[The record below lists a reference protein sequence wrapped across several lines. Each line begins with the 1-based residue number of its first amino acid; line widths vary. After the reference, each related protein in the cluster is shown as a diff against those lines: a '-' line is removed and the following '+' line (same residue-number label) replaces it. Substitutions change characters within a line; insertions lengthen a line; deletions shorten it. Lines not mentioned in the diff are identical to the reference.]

1 MQTEPL
7 LEKKLSFEEFGL
19 RPEILRAVA
28 EKKYTIPTPIQEKA
42 IPIVLEGKDLIGC
55 AQTGTGKTAAFA
67 LPILHR
73 LQGTPWKGTGRRPI
87 RVLVLTPTRELAS
100 QIAESFGAYGRHT
113 ALKHA
118 IVFGGVNQG
127 PQSQALRRGID
138 ILVATPG
145 RLLDLMS
152 QGLVQLRTV
161 ETFVLDEADRM
172 LDMGF
177 IHDIRR
183 VIDQLPAKR
192 QTLFFSATMPREIQG
207 LADTI
212 LRDPVRVAVT
222 PVATPAEA
230 VEQRV
235 YFVEKSEKIKL
246 LKHLLDGPSIKNAL
260 VFTRTKHGADA
271 VTKQLER
278 YAVRAEA
285 IHGNKSQNA
294 RERALA
300 SFKRGATRVL
310 VATDIA
316 ARGLDIVDVSHVVN
330 FDLPNVPESY
340 VHRIGRTGRAGA
352 SGIALSFCSVDER
365 PFLADIER
373 LIRKHLPVVEDHPY
387 RSGYGAGTPTNLDPR
402 QAHGAAALSMVHPD
416 MVSRRGKYDPSNTRP
431 DGRPGRSRRESKTQR
446 SEEHADRTAGRK
458 HVTFEAF
465 GLRPELLRAVAEKKY
480 TIPTPIQ
487 EKAIPIVLEGRDLI
501 GCAQT
506 GTGKTAAFALPI
518 LHRLQGNPLERD
530 RAATDPRPRAD
541 ADAGAGLPDRGE
553 LRHLRQAHGPQAR
566 HRLRRRQP
574 GAAGAALRRGID
586 ILVATPGRLLDLMS
600 QGLVQLRTVE
610 TFVLDEADRMLDMGF
625 IHDIRRVIDQL
636 PAKRQTL
643 FFSAT
648 MPREIQGLADTILRD
663 PIRVAVTPVATPA
676 EAVEQRVHYVEKSE
690 KIKLLKHL
698 LDGPS
703 IKNALVFTR
712 TKHGADAV
720 TKQLERFAVRAE
732 AIHGN
737 KSQNAREKAL
747 CELQAGRDESP
758 RGDGHRRP
766 GPRHRRPVARGQLRP
781 PERAGKLRPP
791 DRAHGKGRRLRDR
804 SCRSAPSTSAPFSPI
819 SSGSS
824 ANTFRWWWT
833 IRTAPGTVPG
843 RPTNLDPRQAHGAAA
858 RSMVH
863 PDMPTRRGKND
874 ASNTRP
880 DGRPGRSRRESKWTG
895 GFGAEQAD
903 PPPRFAP
910 PRGVVKLR

>member
-7 LEKKLSFEEFGL
+7 LEKKLSFESFGL

-28 EKKYTIPTPIQEKA
+28 VKQYTTPTPIQEKA
-42 IPIVLEGKDLIGC
+42 IPIVLEGRDLIGC

-100 QIAESFGAYGRHT
+100 QIAESFGAYGRNT

-127 PQSQALRRGID
+127 PQAQALRRGID

-235 YFVEKSEKIKL
+235 
-246 LKHLLDGPSIKNAL
+246 
-260 VFTRTKHGADA
+260 
-271 VTKQLER
+271 
-278 YAVRAEA
+278 
-285 IHGNKSQNA
+285 
-294 RERALA
+294 
-300 SFKRGATRVL
+300 
-310 VATDIA
+310 
-316 ARGLDIVDVSHVVN
+316 
-330 FDLPNVPESY
+330 
-340 VHRIGRTGRAGA
+340 
-352 SGIALSFCSVDER
+352 
-365 PFLADIER
+365 
-373 LIRKHLPVVEDHPY
+373 
-387 RSGYGAGTPTNLDPR
+387 
-402 QAHGAAALSMVHPD
+402 
-416 MVSRRGKYDPSNTRP
+416 
-431 DGRPGRSRRESKTQR
+431 
-446 SEEHADRTAGRK
+446 
-458 HVTFEAF
+458 
-465 GLRPELLRAVAEKKY
+465 
-480 TIPTPIQ
+480 
-487 EKAIPIVLEGRDLI
+487 
-501 GCAQT
+501 
-506 GTGKTAAFALPI
+506 
-518 LHRLQGNPLERD
+518 
-530 RAATDPRPRAD
+530 
-541 ADAGAGLPDRGE
+541 
-553 LRHLRQAHGPQAR
+553 
-566 HRLRRRQP
+566 
-574 GAAGAALRRGID
+574 
-586 ILVATPGRLLDLMS
+586 
-600 QGLVQLRTVE
+600 
-610 TFVLDEADRMLDMGF
+610 
-625 IHDIRRVIDQL
+625 
-636 PAKRQTL
+636 
-643 FFSAT
+643 
-648 MPREIQGLADTILRD
+648 
-663 PIRVAVTPVATPA
+663 
-676 EAVEQRVHYVEKSE
+676 HYVEKSE

-698 LDGPS
+698 LDGPA

-720 TKQLERFAVRAE
+720 TRQLERYQVRAE

-747 CELQAGRDESP
+747 SSFKRGDDESA

-791 DRAHGKGRRLRDR
+791 DRTHGPGRRLRDR
-804 SCRSAPSTSAPFSPI
+804 PVVLLLRRAALP
-819 SSGSS
+819 
-824 ANTFRWWWT
+824 RRH
-833 IRTAPGTVPG
+833 RTAHPQAPPG
-843 RPTNLDPRQAHGAAA
+843 RGGPDVSLRVRRRDTDGSRPAACA
-858 RSMVH
+858 
-863 PDMPTRRGKND
+863 RRGG
-874 ASNTRP
+874 AL
-880 DGRPGRSRRESKWTG
+880 PGPPRHAGSPGEARRLRHASRR
-895 GFGAEQAD
+895 
-903 PPPRFAP
+903 PPRPLP
-910 PRGVVKLR
+910 P